1 MAVVITKRRKA
12 YNVIYTIQNE
22 NGDIEKRYETFYNR
36 EQALKRKEQIDGG
49 KRNKII
55 VNKNTLFIDYLNQYV
70 SVIIFNDYSISIY
83 ENKQSLINNYLS
95 KVVGDKK
102 VKELNAKTSKQ
113 IMHDLQLLPG
123 VPLRNQISNDVIC
136 ASAVRG
142 CLNLLCQAS
151 DYLVDHNLMKLNY
164 FTEYR
169 PKVSAKNQESPSW
182 NLSYWTRLISNCT
195 NEKLFILLH
204 LCFDSGL
211 SLSEVR
217 AITWSNLDHLEE
229 GYIVSNKRIR
239 RLNKNIVLEMDPSS
253 IIQTYKKKGFQN
265 TNTVVVLLKNKQEK
279 KVYLHSQVIELLME
293 WRNRYAQNRCDDST
307 IFSLKDD
314 LPYDDRVVN
323 KHFKELISKLGFPEL
338 TLVKLMSFGRQKGR
352 NEVLYSDVYY
362 SSLRQPLRCKK
373 PNIDGVRDFLNC
385 RQVMECKEK
394 WNQSFKE
401 KTSGLLL
408 KEEHSDF
415 DALVDKLKSD
425 PSLKRELLNKLL
437 EKR

>member
-22 NGDIEKRYETFYNR
+22 NGDIEKKYETFYNR

-49 KRNKII
+49 KRNKIV

-70 SVIIFNDYSISIY
+70 SVIIFKDYSISIY

-102 VKELNAKTSKQ
+102 VKEINVKTSKQ
-113 IMHDLQLLPG
+113 IMHNLQLLPG
-123 VPLRNQISNDVIC
+123 VPIRNQKSNDAIC
-136 ASAVRG
+136 ASAIKG
-142 CLNLLCQAS
+142 CLNLLRQAS
-151 DYLVDHNLMKLNY
+151 DYLVDHNLLKSNY

-169 PKVSAKNQESPSW
+169 PKVIVTNQESPDW
-182 NLSYWTRLISNCT
+182 NLSYWTTFISNCT

-217 AITWSNLDHLEE
+217 AITWNDLDPLEE
-229 GYIVSNKRIR
+229 GYIVSDKRIR

-253 IIQTYKKKGFQN
+253 IIKTYKKKGFQN

-293 WRNRYAQNRCDDST
+293 WRNRYAQNCCSDST

-323 KHFKELISKLGFPEL
+323 KHYKELIRKLELPEL
-338 TLVKLMSFGRQKGR
+338 TLVKLMSFGRQK
-352 NEVLYSDVYY
+352 NSDEVSYSDVYY
-362 SSLRQPLRCKK
+362 SNLEHPLRCKE
-373 PNIDGVRDFLNC
+373 PDIDEIRDRLNC
-385 RQVMECKEK
+385 RQGMGRKEK

-401 KTSGLLL
+401 KTSGLLP

-415 DALVDKLKSD
+415 DALVDKLKSS

-437 EKR
+437 ERR